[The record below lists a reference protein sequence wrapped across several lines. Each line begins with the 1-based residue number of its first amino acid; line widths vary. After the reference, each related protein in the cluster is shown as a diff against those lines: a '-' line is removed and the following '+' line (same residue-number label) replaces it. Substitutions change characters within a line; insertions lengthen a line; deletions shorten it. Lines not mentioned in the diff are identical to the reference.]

1 MARRTEVRGSSA
13 GSKLL
18 AVLAAAAFV
27 FWAGH
32 DPAGAATLLRHLGE
46 GIAAVIHGTVEHGK
60 THS

>member
-13 GSKLL
+13 GVKLL
-18 AVLAAAAFV
+18 TALAAAAFI

-46 GIAAVIHGTVEHGK
+46 GIAAAIHGM

>member
-13 GSKLL
+13 ATKLL
-18 AVLAAAAFV
+18 TVAAAAAFI

-32 DPAGAATLLRHLGE
+32 DPAGAATLLRHIGE
-46 GIAAVIHGTVEHGK
+46 GIAAAIHGIAEHGK

>member
-13 GSKLL
+13 GVKLL
-18 AVLAAAAFV
+18 TALAAAAFI

-46 GIAAVIHGTVEHGK
+46 GIAAAIHGIAEHGK

>member
-13 GSKLL
+13 GVKLL
-18 AVLAAAAFV
+18 AALAAAAFI

-46 GIAAVIHGTVEHGK
+46 GIAAAIHGAAEHAK
-60 THS
+60 ARS